1 MAGSGLLEFKEFSC
15 VKMKLPKLVGEL
27 QICNSAMKLNNRTAC
42 KFISVYCSMYCSM
55 YCNIVILVEI
65 MLYFSSYIIH
75 ILTSLTHV
83 TQA

>member
-1 MAGSGLLEFKEFSC
+1 M
-15 VKMKLPKLVGEL
+15 KMKLSGLVGEL
-27 QICNSAMKLNNRTAC
+27 LICNSAMKLNNRTAC
-42 KFISVYCSMYCSM
+42 KFISVYCSM

-83 TQA
+83 AEALSMAF